1 MQYRPPRASEIR
13 LKRPARRPA
22 RRIAHIRV
30 PGAADRR
37 PRRVSTDDNPMQ
49 FLIGLVMFMTG
60 VMLVYYGRP
69 SIGGRIAAF
78 IARPSISTSAALV
91 VTALISLG
99 VAFMVAGLV

>member
-1 MQYRPPRASEIR
+1 
-13 LKRPARRPA
+13 
-22 RRIAHIRV
+22 
-30 PGAADRR
+30 
-37 PRRVSTDDNPMQ
+37 MQ

-69 SIGGRIAAF
+69 SIGGRVAAF